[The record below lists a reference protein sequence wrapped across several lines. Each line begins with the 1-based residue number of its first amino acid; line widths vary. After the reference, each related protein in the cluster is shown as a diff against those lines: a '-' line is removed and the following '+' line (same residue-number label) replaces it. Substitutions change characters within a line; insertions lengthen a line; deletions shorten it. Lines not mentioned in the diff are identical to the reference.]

1 MAGLLLARPTNC
13 TRLALRTSTRSQQA
27 AGRAPAIG
35 SQFPQ
40 RRQCRQRGVQAGWGR
55 KATDWAPPPRER
67 LSWESESD
75 YDSDEDLDLFPEEV
89 RRKGG
94 SAAQSPPQPWQSL
107 PIVYTCTAAFVPF
120 PLLTCP
126 FPLRMQMN
134 GDPEFVAENVLALVL
149 LAVCAV
155 AASTLALKL
164 LIVSYSLVAAGIR
177 YTVVGLFLA
186 VMLVQVQPGRWWY

>member
-75 YDSDEDLDLFPEEV
+75 YDSDEDLDLFPEE
-89 RRKGG
+89 
-94 SAAQSPPQPWQSL
+94 
-107 PIVYTCTAAFVPF
+107 
-120 PLLTCP
+120 
-126 FPLRMQMN
+126 MH